1 MEDYNKVLL
10 LIQEIDQENNFT
22 LLNDDIY
29 VYSLKLY
36 KKELFQNITVSS
48 SIICLKEPR
57 SIFETLINITLLS
70 LNYMHNRNKTTCKK
84 DIIQTNQLLFQKKNE
99 DYGNSFV
106 DFGLIGIIVRL
117 NDKINRLLTLLSKTS
132 PKTPQVSDERIED
145 TINDLYNYGIIAL
158 MYKFS

>member
-1 MEDYNKVLL
+1 M
-10 LIQEIDQENNFT
+10 
-22 LLNDDIY
+22 
-29 VYSLKLY
+29 
-36 KKELFQNITVSS
+36 
-48 SIICLKEPR
+48 
-57 SIFETLINITLLS
+57 
-70 LNYMHNRNKTTCKK
+70 
-84 DIIQTNQLLFQKKNE
+84 FQKKNE

>member
-132 PKTPQVSDERIED
+132 PKTPQVSDECIED